1 MPAGSTGA
9 PHLQAR
15 TCAVCIQTCWHCAA
29 RIPSCRRSAH
39 GMSQWTVP
47 RPHQILLL
55 RYADGDHLLLLL
67 INLGSLTRFAM
78 NDPMVALERDRRWEL
93 MFCSERPKSAAAQVL
108 MKHSWR
114 AAGFCSPIAW
124 AAARRSVI
132 AAAVNERPDLRP
144 VDLARRDRQ
153 ERRSREQSPRIQI
166 GPEPESSGRRGEI
179 IRLCRKGAVAEEMVE
194 RADVPADSADAV
206 HLVDNGQRIR
216 DDTGHVGGNT
226 TSNDSS
232 GNFRVAA
239 SICSSWMRV
248 RAQAVRVDVLG
259 GLSQHFRR
267 HIDAS
272 DSAIRRIER
281 SR

>member
-1 MPAGSTGA
+1 MGCHSG
-9 PHLQAR
+9 QFR
-15 TCAVCIQTCWHCAA
+15 
-29 RIPSCRRSAH
+29 AH
-39 GMSQWTVP
+39 QG
-47 RPHQILLL
+47 LLL

-93 MFCSERPKSAAAQVL
+93 MFCSERPKYGGSGVDEAFMEGWLLQPHCV
-108 MKHSWR
+108 
-114 AAGFCSPIAW
+114 

-153 ERRSREQSPRIQI
+153 ERRSREHLARIQI
-166 GPEPESSGRRGEI
+166 GPEPESSGRQWRNHP
-179 IRLCRKGAVAEEMVE
+179 LDFCRKGAVAEEMVE

-206 HLVDNGQRIR
+206 HLSWITASGSGTTLVI
-216 DDTGHVGGNT
+216 GGNT

-239 SICSSWMRV
+239 SICSSWMR
-248 RAQAVRVDVLG
+248 
-259 GLSQHFRR
+259 
-267 HIDAS
+267 AS
-272 DSAIRRIER
+272 ALTVESMCWRPLAAFPPTHRCQ
-281 SR
+281 